1 MTGTTMSRTILV
13 IDDNPV
19 NLKLA
24 AEVLLAD
31 GHAVLRAEDAEQAL
45 RLLERHMPDLVLT
58 DIALPKMDGLELT
71 RRLKADPRYR
81 HLPVIALTA
90 SAMKG
95 DEARVL
101 EAGCDAYIAKP
112 IDTRTLS
119 AQILRLLSAAAG
131 TANS

>member
-1 MTGTTMSRTILV
+1 VSTILV

-31 GHAVLRAEDAEQAL
+31 GHVVIRAEDAEQAL
-45 RLLERHMPDLVLT
+45 ALLETQMPDLVLT
-58 DIALPKMDGLELT
+58 DIALPRMDGMELT

-81 HLPVIALTA
+81 HLPVVALTA

-101 EAGCDAYIAKP
+101 QSGCDAYIAKP
-112 IDTRTLS
+112 IDTRTLT
-119 AQILRLLSAAAG
+119 AQILRVLATKTGASGA
-131 TANS
+131 

>member
-1 MTGTTMSRTILV
+1 MGITILV

-24 AEVLLAD
+24 AEVLQAD
-31 GHAVLRAEDAEQAL
+31 GHVVIRAEDAERAL
-45 RLLERHMPDLVLT
+45 QLLETRLPDLVLT
-58 DIALPKMDGLELT
+58 DIALPRMDGLELT

-95 DEARVL
+95 DEARIL

-112 IDTRTLS
+112 INTRTLT
-119 AQILRLLSAAAG
+119 AQILRALPASLPIGPAS
-131 TANS
+131 

>member
-1 MTGTTMSRTILV
+1 MGITVLV

-31 GHAVLRAEDAEQAL
+31 GHSVLRAEDAEQAL
-45 RLLERHMPDLVLT
+45 QLLTMHMPDLVLT
-58 DIALPKMDGLELT
+58 DIALPGMDGIELT

-81 HLPVIALTA
+81 HLPVVALTA

-95 DEARVL
+95 DEARIL
-101 EAGCDAYIAKP
+101 ESGCDAYIAKP
-112 IDTRTLS
+112 LDTRQLAS
-119 AQILRLLSAAAG
+119 QIERVLAARG
-131 TANS
+131 SQPP

>member
-1 MTGTTMSRTILV
+1 MADATILV

-24 AEVLLAD
+24 SEVLLAE
-31 GHAVLRAEDAEQAL
+31 GYRVLRADDAEQAL
-45 RLLERHMPDLVLT
+45 ALLAQQVPDVVLT
-58 DIALPKMDGLELT
+58 DIALPGMDGLALT
-71 RRLKADPRYR
+71 RTLKADSRYR

-101 EAGCDAYIAKP
+101 AAGCDAYIAKP
-112 IDTRTLS
+112 LDTRQL
-119 AQILRLLSAAAG
+119 AASIERALACGG
-131 TANS
+131 TARVDAGP

>member
-1 MTGTTMSRTILV
+1 MGITILV

-31 GHAVLRAEDAEQAL
+31 GHVVIRAEDAEQAL
-45 RLLERHMPDLVLT
+45 SLLEVHMPDLVLT
-58 DIALPKMDGLELT
+58 DIALPRMDGLQLT
-71 RRLKADPRYR
+71 RKLKADPRYR
-81 HLPVIALTA
+81 HLPVVALTA

-101 EAGCDAYIAKP
+101 DAGCDAYIAKP

-119 AQILRLLSAAAG
+119 AQITRLLGAVPGKES
-131 TANS
+131 S

>member
-1 MTGTTMSRTILV
+1 MGTTVLV

-24 AEVLLAD
+24 SEVLLAD
-31 GHAVLRAEDAEQAL
+31 GYAVIRAEDAEQAL
-45 RLLERHMPDLVLT
+45 KVLETQMPDLVLT
-58 DIALPKMDGLELT
+58 DIALPRMDGLELT

-81 HLPVIALTA
+81 HLPVVALTA

-95 DEARVL
+95 DAARIL

-112 IDTRTLS
+112 IDTRSLS
-119 AQILRLLSAAAG
+119 KQIMCLLGTPRGG
-131 TANS
+131 TAN

>member
-1 MTGTTMSRTILV
+1 MRITILV

-31 GHAVLRAEDAEQAL
+31 GHLVIRAEDAEQAL
-45 RLLERHMPDLVLT
+45 ELLQTQLPDLVLT
-58 DIALPKMDGLELT
+58 DIALPGMDGLELT

-81 HLPVIALTA
+81 HLPVVALTA

-101 EAGCDAYIAKP
+101 DAGCDAYIAKP
-112 IDTRTLS
+112 IDTRMLS
-119 AQILRLLSAAAG
+119 AQVERLCSGTPAA
-131 TANS
+131 TRKP

>member
-1 MTGTTMSRTILV
+1 MTHAMPITILV

-31 GHAVLRAEDAEQAL
+31 GHAVIRAEDAEQAL
-45 RLLERHMPDLVLT
+45 SLLERQMPDLVLT
-58 DIALPKMDGLELT
+58 DIALPRMDGLELT
-71 RRLKADPRYR
+71 RRLKGDPRYQ

-119 AQILRLLSAAAG
+119 AQIVRLLG
-131 TANS
+131 TPQARKPS

>member
-1 MTGTTMSRTILV
+1 MGISILV

-31 GHAVLRAEDAEQAL
+31 GHSVMRAGDAEEAL
-45 RLLERHMPDLVLT
+45 QLLSLRMPDLVLT
-58 DIALPKMDGLELT
+58 DIGLPGMDGMELT

-81 HLPVIALTA
+81 HLPVVALTA

-95 DEARVL
+95 DEARIL

-112 IDTRTLS
+112 LDTRQLAS
-119 AQILRLLSAAAG
+119 QIERILAARG
-131 TANS
+131 SGQPP

>member
-1 MTGTTMSRTILV
+1 MSLTILV

-24 AEVLLAD
+24 SEVLLAD
-31 GHAVLRAEDAEQAL
+31 GYTVVRAQDAEEAL
-45 RLLERHMPDLVLT
+45 SYLAKYLPDLVLT
-58 DIALPKMDGLELT
+58 DIALPGMDGLELT
-71 RRLKADPRYR
+71 RRLKADPRCR
-81 HLPVIALTA
+81 HLPVVALTA

-112 IDTRTLS
+112 LDTRKL
-119 AQILRLLSAAAG
+119 AEQIARLATGGRPDTVA
-131 TANS
+131 

>member
-1 MTGTTMSRTILV
+1 MGTAGTTILV

-24 AEVLLAD
+24 SEVLLAD
-31 GHAVLRAEDAEQAL
+31 GFTVICADDAEQAL
-45 RLLERHMPDLVLT
+45 HLLETVTPDLVLT

-81 HLPVIALTA
+81 HLPVVAMTA

-112 IDTRTLS
+112 IDTRTLA
-119 AQILRLLSAAAG
+119 AQIMRLIRVPPV
-131 TANS
+131 TP

>member
-1 MTGTTMSRTILV
+1 MADATILV

-24 AEVLLAD
+24 SEVLLAE
-31 GHAVLRAEDAEQAL
+31 GYRVLRADDAEQAL
-45 RLLERHMPDLVLT
+45 ALLAQQLPDLVLT
-58 DIALPKMDGLELT
+58 DIALPGMDGLELT
-71 RRLKADPRYR
+71 RRLKADPRHR

-101 EAGCDAYIAKP
+101 AAGCDAYIAKP
-112 IDTRTLS
+112 LDTRQLAALIARALEGVS
-119 AQILRLLSAAAG
+119 AKGGGRG
-131 TANS
+131 